1 MIKNEELNN
10 LISIIVPVYK
20 VEDYLEKCIESIL
33 NQTYKN
39 IEIILVDD
47 GSPDRCGKICDD
59 YAIKDNRI
67 KVIHKKNGGLSE
79 ARNYGINIASG
90 EYILFIDSDDYI
102 DKNMCEILIKEAKKN
117 DSDIVICNYYNVKE
131 NDYFINK
138 MSITNNKILL
148 TNLEMM
154 KIFFLKG
161 YSETIIVWNKLYK
174 KKLFY
179 TNENIRFP
187 VGKLHEDIFTIYK
200 LYYIANK
207 IVVVNKPLYYYVQR
221 KESIMGKF
229 SEKNI
234 IAHMDCIKEYY
245 IFSKNKKINM
255 KYMVQIASLRIYL
268 LCVYLSLENKN
279 KKKEK
284 KYYLDIMRDYIIS
297 NLKDFYTNPYL
308 DLKNLFKFFII
319 KFKLEVKLYFII
331 KKIKGRNITDG

>member
-279 KKKEK
+279 KKKK
-284 KYYLDIMRDYIIS
+284 KNII
-297 NLKDFYTNPYL
+297 
-308 DLKNLFKFFII
+308 
-319 KFKLEVKLYFII
+319 
-331 KKIKGRNITDG
+331 